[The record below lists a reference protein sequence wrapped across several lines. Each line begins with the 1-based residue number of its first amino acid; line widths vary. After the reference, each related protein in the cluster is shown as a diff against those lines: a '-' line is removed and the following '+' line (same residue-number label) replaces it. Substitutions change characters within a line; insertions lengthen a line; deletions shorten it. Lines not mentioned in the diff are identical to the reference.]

1 MIAEHFPHKAK
12 DIPYESL
19 FQAANDIMLL
29 ADADNTIVEANE
41 CAVNTYGWPRQE
53 LLGRPIDS
61 LRSPRGRFDFP
72 VDMENLRLRGQQFF
86 ETEHQTAD
94 GRRFPVEVSASLI
107 DNTRG
112 GGGHLLKIVRDIS
125 ERKAFEAKIHEL
137 AYFDPV
143 TRLANRQLFVD
154 RLTQA
159 IALSRRD
166 GLPLTL
172 LLIGFPDLRRYA
184 FLEEGAKNLSKEAAK
199 RLLDSIRAED
209 SAGRISD
216 GEFAL
221 LLHADARGAERVA
234 TQILARFADPFPF
247 GDKEVIVE
255 CDIGI
260 ACYPD
265 DGRTTEDL
273 LSAALVALLPAL
285 AEKGSAYNFH
295 TPCLG
300 RSAHR
305 RLEIETHLRRALTQG
320 ELFLH
325 YQPQIDVVTG
335 RMVSVEALMRWQHPV
350 WGWVSPAEF
359 IPVAE
364 DCGLIDS
371 LGNWALE
378 TALGDASL
386 WRDQGVDLRVAVN
399 LSAIQL
405 RDPHLLDR
413 IRCCLDRHGLA
424 ASVLELEVTESTAMR
439 DVADA
444 LTHLHDFTDAG
455 IHLAIDDFGTGY
467 SSLASL
473 KNIRVGLLKLDASFV
488 SGLPEDTENAAIA
501 AAIIRMADA
510 LGARTLAE
518 GVETRE
524 QFDWLRAQNCHLAQ
538 GWLFAR
544 ALPAAEIP
552 ALFHRNFLTPL

>member
-1 MIAEHFPHKAK
+1 MIAEHFPPKAK

-29 ADADNTIVEANE
+29 ADANNTIVEANE

-107 DNTRG
+107 DDTRG
-112 GGGHLLKIVRDIS
+112 GLLLKIVRDIS
-125 ERKAFEAKIHEL
+125 ERKAFEAQIHEL

-184 FLEEGAKNLSKEAAK
+184 FLEEGAKNLAKEAAK
-199 RLLDSIRAED
+199 RLLDCIRAED
-209 SAGRISD
+209 SVGRISD

-265 DGRTTEDL
+265 DGRSSEDL

-285 AEKGSAYNFH
+285 SEKGSTYNFH
-295 TPCLG
+295 TPSLG
-300 RSAHR
+300 HSAHR

-371 LGNWALE
+371 LGDWALE

-405 RDPHLLDR
+405 RDPHLLVR
-413 IRCCLDRHGLA
+413 IRRCLDRHGLA
-424 ASVLELEVTESTAMR
+424 ASALEIEVTESTAMR
-439 DVADA
+439 DVIDA

-473 KNIRVGLLKLDASFV
+473 KNIRVGLLKLDTSFV
-488 SGLPEDTENAAIA
+488 SGLPEDAENAAIA

-524 QFDWLRAQNCHLAQ
+524 QFDWLRAQGCHLAQ

-544 ALPAAEIP
+544 ALPAVEIP
-552 ALFHRNFLTPL
+552 ALFHRNFLLTF

>member
-29 ADADNTIVEANE
+29 ADANNTIVEANE

-94 GRRFPVEVSASLI
+94 GRRFPVEVSASLN
-107 DNTRG
+107 DDTRG
-112 GGGHLLKIVRDIS
+112 GLLLKIVRDIS
-125 ERKAFEAKIHEL
+125 ERKAFEAQIHEL

-209 SAGRISD
+209 SVGRISD

-265 DGRTTEDL
+265 DGRSSEDL

-285 AEKGSAYNFH
+285 SEKGSTYNFH

-359 IPVAE
+359 IPVADVLPKFIVHRLLAPVLKLPEAIRLICHE
-364 DCGLIDS
+364 D
-371 LGNWALE
+371 
-378 TALGDASL
+378 
-386 WRDQGVDLRVAVN
+386 R
-399 LSAIQL
+399 
-405 RDPHLLDR
+405 LDR
-413 IRCCLDRHGLA
+413 LLADLALHSLDMVIADRPMPPGTEIKGYSHPLGESGIAFMASPALAEKIGSRFPANLHGAPMLLPGKDSALHLA
-424 ASVLELEVTESTAMR
+424 LPRWLERMNVRPRIVGEFS
-439 DVADA
+439 DSA
-444 LTHLHDFTDAG
+444 LMKAFGEAGAG
-455 IHLAIDDFGTGY
+455 IFPTPALSVAAVCEHYKVDMVGETNDIKERFFLISAERKLAHP
-467 SSLASL
+467 
-473 KNIRVGLLKLDASFV
+473 V
-488 SGLPEDTENAAIA
+488 
-501 AAIIRMADA
+501 
-510 LGARTLAE
+510 
-518 GVETRE
+518 
-524 QFDWLRAQNCHLAQ
+524 
-538 GWLFAR
+538 AR
-544 ALPAAEIP
+544 AVSEHAKKMM
-552 ALFHRNFLTPL
+552 F